1 VRLKFTYCIKMG
13 DYDREEAKAKAMKLI
28 PCEEEFRRMLDLSPR
43 EIKAIVRK
51 RPVFPYSRE
60 QVENMTKAEY
70 REAFA
75 KWENDRYGVPKDDDS
90 DEDTMYQRFRD
101 WNLKCLNEMY
111 EDEMEHLEWLCE
123 WIAKGKVRNMD
134 MEFCSEFRSQGLY
147 FNEDKKLVIYNGR

>member
-1 VRLKFTYCIKMG
+1 MT
-13 DYDREEAKAKAMKLI
+13 DDRESAIEKIMKLI
-28 PCEEEFRRMLDLSPR
+28 PCIHEFKRMLDFSPR

-90 DEDTMYQRFRD
+90 DEGTMYRRFRD
-101 WNLKCLNEMY
+101 WNLKCLNDMY
-111 EDEMEHLEWLCE
+111 EDEFEHLDWLCDR
-123 WIAKGKVRNMD
+123 IAKGKVHNMD
-134 MEFCSEFRSQGLY
+134 MESTACFQAAGIY
-147 FNEDKKLVIYNGR
+147 FNEDKELVVYNGR